1 MKKLNQMKHINE
13 FSNSLHYILGVERNN
28 PIEMQT
34 KLKNVMEKRRKDRR
48 EFRALM
54 KATKALNFDLQ
65 WVYVKGC
72 SQIWTKPN
80 PNVLQVPKPSLN
92 VLQVPNQIV
101 SDNDDNDVSC
111 KEVVNVS
118 NVPKSP
124 RSPSKSPRRTPKN
137 KKRYPKR
144 SKKVAHGTK
153 SLPHEHIFEDDE
165 VDESDKE
172 EEDAFNWAHSVL
184 LKEFDRRSDMRH
196 QNKVSSNRA
205 KNKLL
210 AFQKFKRLQEEQ
222 WKKEANERAKGETI
236 YKATESNKPKS
247 ETNTSMADNA
257 NMNDRNLDPDV
268 IRESSTTQNNAEVN
282 DEELSNHRIQILSL
296 QDQIRKEKERSHF
309 SMVSEVFHCDTEK
322 EKMKEAEK
330 VLRRLNNTAE
340 LKKQKERIA
349 QLRKVLSLK
358 KAKED
363 DVANNGEKVESKE
376 ENGK

>member
-1 MKKLNQMKHINE
+1 MKHINE

-101 SDNDDNDVSC
+101 SDNDDYDDSC
-111 KEVVNVS
+111 KEVVNVP

-124 RSPSKSPRRTPKN
+124 RRSAKRTPKN

-184 LKEFDRRSDMRH
+184 LKEFDRRSDIRH

-236 YKATESNKPKS
+236 YKATESNP
-247 ETNTSMADNA
+247 
-257 NMNDRNLDPDV
+257 P
-268 IRESSTTQNNAEVN
+268 
-282 DEELSNHRIQILSL
+282 SL
-296 QDQIRKEKERSHF
+296 
-309 SMVSEVFHCDTEK
+309 VSDKVFPY
-322 EKMKEAEK
+322 
-330 VLRRLNNTAE
+330 
-340 LKKQKERIA
+340 IA
-349 QLRKVLSLK
+349 S
-358 KAKED
+358 
-363 DVANNGEKVESKE
+363 
-376 ENGK
+376 